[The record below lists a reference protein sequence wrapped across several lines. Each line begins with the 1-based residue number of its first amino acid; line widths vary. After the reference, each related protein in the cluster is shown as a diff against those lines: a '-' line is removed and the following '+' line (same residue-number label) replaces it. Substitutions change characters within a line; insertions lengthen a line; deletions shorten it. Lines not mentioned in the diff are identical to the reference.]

1 MRVCAVVCMCV
12 LQRMDLAKRP
22 RAASAD
28 GASSS
33 GPSPAQ
39 TAVAPEQPPVLF
51 LVRVV
56 GDQFSFY
63 STRMSAAFADGIA
76 DYDKIVPQQ
85 VTSVYRLQAET
96 QVMQA
101 HSSAAAAASAAA
113 HAAPAL
119 VSMDRWQFKVP
130 SDRRVIIEALDRF
143 RQAMLA

>member
-1 MRVCAVVCMCV
+1 VCV
-12 LQRMDLAKRP
+12 LQRVDQVKRS
-22 RAASAD
+22 RSASEG
-28 GASSS
+28 GASCSRVGS
-33 GPSPAQ
+33 AQ
-39 TAVAPEQPPVLF
+39 AAVSDSAEPPPVLF

-63 STRMSAAFADGIA
+63 STRMSAAFAEGIA

-85 VTSVYRLQAET
+85 VTSVYRLQAAT

-101 HSSAAAAASAAA
+101 HSSAAASAAV

-119 VSMDRWQFKVP
+119 ASMDRWQFKVP
-130 SDRRVIIEALDRF
+130 AERQVIIEALDRF